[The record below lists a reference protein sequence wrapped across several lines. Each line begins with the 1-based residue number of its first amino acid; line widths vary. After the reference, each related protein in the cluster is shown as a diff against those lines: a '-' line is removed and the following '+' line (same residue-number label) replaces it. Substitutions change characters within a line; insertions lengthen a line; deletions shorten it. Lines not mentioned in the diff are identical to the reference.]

1 MASLIPVGAVITLI
15 GLGLLMVCIL
25 RVGKARKAG
34 LPEEELRGVLEKTVP
49 LNLAALLLSALGL
62 IVVVVGIILS

>member
-1 MASLIPVGAVITLI
+1 MATLIPVGAVITLI

>member
-1 MASLIPVGAVITLI
+1 MAYLIPVGAVITLI
-15 GLGLLMVCIL
+15 GLALLMVCIL